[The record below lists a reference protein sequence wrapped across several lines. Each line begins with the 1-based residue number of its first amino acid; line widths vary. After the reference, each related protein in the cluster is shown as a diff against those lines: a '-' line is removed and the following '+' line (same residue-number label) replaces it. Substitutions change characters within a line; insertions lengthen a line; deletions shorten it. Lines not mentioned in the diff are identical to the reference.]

1 MKLIAIAE
9 TTRFAPPM
17 IRRVAFIDHTQ
28 IDQFERNLDCDVHYF
43 ADAENE
49 EELERLHA
57 QLQHA
62 DEWFIHEW
70 MKRSESEIF
79 YF

>member
-28 IDQFERNLDCDVHYF
+28 IGQFERNLDCDVHY
-43 ADAENE
+43 
-49 EELERLHA
+49 LLM
-57 QLQHA
+57 QK
-62 DEWFIHEW
+62 
-70 MKRSESEIF
+70 MKKNSNVFMLNCNTLMNGSF
-79 YF
+79 TNG